1 MRLVKFATMMPPR
14 AALLTCLVCAA
25 VQATAQ
31 AVLQPGTS
39 LWVEEGTSL
48 RLPPGLVWSI
58 PQDAEVLNDGTI
70 DLGPDAILNEAE
82 GSAIQGNGTEVSRHL
97 HAQALTAHQAGGLGL
112 TLSTT
117 IAPDSFT
124 VVRGHAI
131 TDAGDGRSSVARWYT
146 VATGS
151 SEALGASI
159 MFAYQDHE
167 LGTLDAVQLRIHRWE
182 EEAWTGLPGASQPLE
197 RTVTA
202 TNVDAIGTITLFEA
216 NGNVGLAPT
225 QARGSLALHP
235 TVTDGLLHLAGDG
248 LGSDS
253 RITIM
258 DQAGRTVQ
266 RMRPI
271 PCGPWFCIDVS
282 QLAQGAYLLRTDQH
296 GAMPFFRQ

>member
-1 MRLVKFATMMPPR
+1 MPLANFATMLPR
-14 AALLTCLVCAA
+14 LALPALFAWLTAPV
-25 VQATAQ
+25 VAQ

-39 LWVEEGTSL
+39 LWVEEGTSM

-58 PQDAEVLNDGTI
+58 PQDAEVLNDGI
-70 DLGPDAILNEAE
+70 IELGPDATLNEAE

-97 HAQALTAHQAGGLGL
+97 HTQALAAHQAGGLGL

-117 IAPDSFT
+117 IAPDSLILS
-124 VVRGHAI
+124 RGHAI
-131 TDAGDGRSSVARWYT
+131 TDAGDGRNSVARWYT
-146 VATGS
+146 VATGT

-159 MFAYQDHE
+159 LFAYQDHE
-167 LGTLDAVQLRIHRWE
+167 LGALNPDQLLIHRWE
-182 EEAWTGLPGASQPLE
+182 EEEWTGLQGASQPLE

-202 TNVDAIGTITLFEA
+202 TDVDAIGTVTLFEA
-216 NGNVGLAPT
+216 NGNVGLAPEPT
-225 QARGSLALHP
+225 RGSLALHP
-235 TVTDGLLHLAGDG
+235 TVTDGLLHLTGEG

-266 RMRPI
+266 RMRPT